1 MSQSRKIAAYLCTT
15 IVALACACSNTKNT
29 TATRSF
35 HNVTSRYNVVFEAR
49 QSYEAGIKA
58 VNDNLKIDYTDLPP
72 VYRFDSPDAAQIASS
87 YMDACVEECGK
98 NILKHSIT
106 SKPSHRYA
114 RTGMSAADQD
124 FFNKPEFCKWIDD
137 TYLLM
142 GKANYVAADLDRAE
156 SSLQLG
162 VTRFR
167 HEPTKFEAQLWLAK
181 TYWAQKNYDEAQELL
196 DKLVK
201 DLRHPKKLDAD
212 INKVYAQ
219 IAISRKKYPVAI
231 DHLNRALELTKK
243 KSEKAWL
250 TYLLGDLNRMAGKYP
265 EARKCYEGV
274 IKMRPEYSMVFNAKI
289 NLAVVFTPGDNI
301 EKIRHGLEALA
312 KDPKNQPYR
321 DQIYYALAEMEYR
334 NENINSALV
343 DYRLS
348 AQYSSN
354 NNIQKAKSYM
364 AAAGIYF
371 DKNDYI
377 NAGTFYDSTMSYLPK
392 TYSDYDAVSKKAKN
406 LSELITYI
414 RTAEHQDSLQRVAK
428 MSEADRNKLVQQII
442 LNVINKEEEEKLMQS
457 QPYFQSRDNNYG
469 VEYTGQD
476 GNPGFSGKW
485 YLYNVTALNYG
496 RTEFLKKW
504 GNRPLE
510 DNWRRKNK
518 SESNP
523 DADTESDETTEGDGT
538 LTNKMPEY
546 YLRNLPLTDSAMN
559 VSVCKEAD
567 AWFAASGVYEEKIDD
582 IDKAIE
588 TLLHLNQKHPDHYL
602 MPQCLYQL
610 VHLYAKKGE
619 QSLSD
624 YNKQQLLSQ
633 YPESGYAKI
642 LSDPQY
648 LQTVARRKEDALR
661 QYDNIVATFNS
672 GNYQQAK
679 DLCIQGQRDYSD
691 LSIMENLIYMEAR
704 SYGRMRNTD
713 MMRQRLEYLVEHYPN
728 SKLAQ
733 PAQNKLDAL
742 ASGRFETSQ
751 FAAAPDSR
759 HILLAVIADTTGK
772 KAGQVKFHFMK
783 HCADQG
789 RSQMDVDDFKLPSG
803 GGNCQ
808 IITAKYLDN
817 KDDAKI
823 FCEEFLKQHADFI
836 SEEGDAIKIMII
848 SDDNLSRID
857 GEAAMEAYYNYYID
871 NY

>member
-1 MSQSRKIAAYLCTT
+1 MSPSRKIAACIYPL
-15 IVALACACSNTKNT
+15 IVACMCACSNTKNT

-49 QSYEAGIKA
+49 QSYEQGIKA
-58 VNDNLKIDYTDLPP
+58 IADNLKVDYTDLPP
-72 VYRFDSPDAAQIASS
+72 VYRFDSPDAAQIASP

-106 SKPSHRYA
+106 SKPSQRYGHG
-114 RTGMSAADQD
+114 GMTLADQD

-142 GKANYVAADLDRAE
+142 GKANYVAGDLDRAE

-212 INKVYAQ
+212 IHKVYAQ
-219 IAISRKKYPVAI
+219 IAISRRKYTTAI
-231 DHLNRALELTKK
+231 THLEDALELTKK

-250 TYLLGDLNRMAGKYP
+250 SYILGDLNRMAGDYP
-265 EARKCYEGV
+265 KARKCYEQV
-274 IKMRPEYSMVFNAKI
+274 IKMRPEYSMVFNSKI
-289 NLAVVFTPGDNI
+289 NLAVVFTPGDNV

-371 DKNDYI
+371 DRNDYI
-377 NAGTFYDSTMSYLPK
+377 NAGTFYDSTMAYLPK
-392 TYSDYDAVSKKAKN
+392 TYSDYDAISKKAKN

-414 RTAEHQDSLQRVAK
+414 REAEHQDSLQRVAK
-428 MSEADRNKLVQQII
+428 MSESDRSKLISQII
-442 LNVINKEEEEKLMQS
+442 LDVVNKEEQEKLMQS
-457 QPYFQSRDNNYG
+457 QPYYQSRDNSYG

-496 RTEFLKKW
+496 RSEFLKKW

-518 SESNP
+518 SETSE
-523 DADTESDETTEGDGT
+523 TEEEETDGENTDST
-538 LTNKMPEY
+538 LTNKMPEFY
-546 YLRNLPLTDSAMN
+546 TRNLPLTDSAMQA
-559 VSVCKEAD
+559 SISKEAD
-567 AWFAASGVYEEKIDD
+567 SWFAAAGVYEEKIED

-602 MPQCLYQL
+602 MPQSLYQL
-610 VHLYAKKGE
+610 VKLYAKKGE
-619 QSLSD
+619 QQLSD
-624 YNKQQLLSQ
+624 YNKQQLMSQ

-642 LSDPQY
+642 LSDPNY

-661 QYDNIVATFNS
+661 KYDNVVASFNS
-672 GNYQQAK
+672 GDYQQAR
-679 DLCIQGQRDYSD
+679 DLSLQAQKEYSD
-691 LSIMENLIYMEAR
+691 LGIMPNLIYMEAR
-704 SYGRMRNTD
+704 SYGRMHNTD
-713 MMRQRLEYLVEHYPN
+713 KMRERLEYLIEHYPS
-728 SKLAQ
+728 SKLVA

-742 ASGRFETSQ
+742 ATGRFDTDQ
-751 FAAAPDSR
+751 FTKNADLR
-759 HILLAVIADTTGK
+759 HAVLAIVADTVATKTG
-772 KAGQVKFHFMK
+772 QLKFHLMK
-783 HCADQG
+783 YCADNG
-789 RSQMDVDDFKLPSG
+789 LNQMD
-803 GGNCQ
+803 
-808 IITAKYLDN
+808 IEEAKDLQADNIRALLVTYFDN
-817 KDDAKI
+817 KEQSKTFCDGFAK
-823 FCEEFLKQHADFI
+823 ENADFLND
-836 SEEGDAIKIMII
+836 GTDIKIM
-848 SDDNLSRID
+848 SVSEENLRRIHD
-857 GEAAMEAYYNYYID
+857 AATIEAYYNFYIG

>member
-1 MSQSRKIAAYLCTT
+1 MSKSHKIAAYLCPM

-58 VNDNLKIDYTDLPP
+58 INDNLTVDYTDLPP
-72 VYRFDSPDAAQIASS
+72 VYRFDSPDAAKIASS

-106 SKPSHRYA
+106 AKPSQRYGHG
-114 RTGMSAADQD
+114 GMSLADQD

-142 GKANYVAADLDRAE
+142 GKANYVAADIDRAE
-156 SSLQLG
+156 SSLQLC

-219 IAISRKKYPVAI
+219 IAISKRNYTLAI
-231 DHLNRALELTKK
+231 EHLNKALELTKK
-243 KSEKAWL
+243 KSDKAWL
-250 TYLLGDLNRMAGKYP
+250 TYILGDLNRMAGKYP
-265 EARKCYEGV
+265 EARKSYESV
-274 IKMRPEYSMVFNAKI
+274 VKMRPEYSMVFNAKI
-289 NLAVVFTPGDNI
+289 NLAVVFTPGDNV

-334 NENINSALV
+334 NENINSALI
-343 DYRLS
+343 DYRRS

-371 DKNDYI
+371 DRNDYI
-377 NAGTFYDSTMSYLPK
+377 NAGTFYDSTMAFLPK
-392 TYSDYDAVSKKAKN
+392 TYSEYDSVSKKAKN

-414 RTAEHQDSLQRVAK
+414 RAAEHQDSLQRVAK
-428 MSEADRNKLVQQII
+428 MTEGERSRLINKII
-442 LNVINKEEEEKLMQS
+442 LDVINQEESEKLMQS
-457 QPYFQSRDNNYG
+457 QPYYHSRDNNYG

-496 RTEFLKKW
+496 RSEFLKKW

-523 DADTESDETTEGDGT
+523 DAEDESAEETEGDGAI
-538 LTNKMPEY
+538 TNKMPEY
-546 YLRNLPLTDSAMN
+546 YTRHLPLTDSAMQE
-559 VSVCKEAD
+559 SICKEAD
-567 AWFAASGVYEEKIDD
+567 AWFAAAGVYEEKIND

-588 TLLHLNQKHPDHYL
+588 TLLQLNQKHPGHYL
-602 MPQCLYQL
+602 TPQSLYQL
-610 VHLYAKKGE
+610 VKLYAQKGE
-619 QSLSD
+619 RQLSD
-624 YNKQQLLSQ
+624 YNKQKLISQ
-633 YPESGYAKI
+633 HPESGYAKI
-642 LSDPQY
+642 LNDPQY
-648 LQTVARRKEDALR
+648 LNTVTRRKEKALR
-661 QYDNIVATFNS
+661 EYDEIVATFDA
-672 GNYQQAK
+672 GQYQRAK
-679 DLCIQGQRDYSD
+679 DLCIQRQKDYSD
-691 LSIMENLIYMEAR
+691 LGIIENLIYMEAR
-704 SYGRMRNTD
+704 AYGRMHNTD

-728 SKLAQ
+728 SSLIQ
-733 PAQNKLDAL
+733 PAKNKLEAL
-742 ASGRFETSQ
+742 ATGQ
-751 FAAAPDSR
+751 FDTGQFSIEPDARHYILAAVADST
-759 HILLAVIADTTGK
+759 DK
-772 KAGQVKFHFMK
+772 KAGQIKFQLMTY
-783 HCADQG
+783 CADNGLTQA
-789 RSQMDVDDFKLPSG
+789 DIEDYDIPEG
-803 GGNCQ
+803 GYHV
-808 IITAKYLDN
+808 IIAKYIDG
-817 KDDAKI
+817 KDAAKT
-823 FCEEFLKQHADFI
+823 FCNGFAKKNAELIGNNDQTKVMAI
-836 SEEGDAIKIMII
+836 SEN
-848 SDDNLSRID
+848 NLQRID
-857 GEAAMEAYYNYYID
+857 NAAAIDAYYNYYLD
-871 NY
+871 RY

>member
-1 MSQSRKIAAYLCTT
+1 MSPSRKIAACIYPL
-15 IVALACACSNTKNT
+15 IVACMCACSNTKNT

-49 QSYEAGIKA
+49 QSYEQGIKA
-58 VNDNLKIDYTDLPP
+58 IADNLKVDYTDLPP
-72 VYRFDSPDAAQIASS
+72 VYRFDSPDAAQIASP

-106 SKPSHRYA
+106 SKPSQRYGHG
-114 RTGMSAADQD
+114 GMTLADQD

-142 GKANYVAADLDRAE
+142 GKANYVAGDLDRAE

-212 INKVYAQ
+212 IHKVYAQ
-219 IAISRKKYPVAI
+219 IAISRRKYTTAI
-231 DHLNRALELTKK
+231 THLEDALELTKK

-250 TYLLGDLNRMAGKYP
+250 SYILGDLNRMAGDYP
-265 EARKCYEGV
+265 KARKCYEQV
-274 IKMRPEYSMVFNAKI
+274 IKMRPEYSMVFNSKI
-289 NLAVVFTPGDNI
+289 NLAVVFTPGDNV

-371 DKNDYI
+371 DRNDYI
-377 NAGTFYDSTMSYLPK
+377 NAGTFYDSTMAYLPK
-392 TYSDYDAVSKKAKN
+392 TYSDYDAISKKAKN

-414 RTAEHQDSLQRVAK
+414 REAEHQDSLQRVAK
-428 MSEADRNKLVQQII
+428 MSESDRSKLISQII
-442 LNVINKEEEEKLMQS
+442 LDVVNKEEQEKLMQS
-457 QPYFQSRDNNYG
+457 QPYYQSRDNSYG

-496 RTEFLKKW
+496 RSEFLKKW

-518 SESNP
+518 SETSE
-523 DADTESDETTEGDGT
+523 TEEEETDGENTDST
-538 LTNKMPEY
+538 LTNKMPEFY
-546 YLRNLPLTDSAMN
+546 TRNLPLTDSAMQA
-559 VSVCKEAD
+559 SISKEAD
-567 AWFAASGVYEEKIDD
+567 SWFAAAGVYEEKIED

-602 MPQCLYQL
+602 MPQSLYQL
-610 VHLYAKKGE
+610 VKLYAKKGE
-619 QSLSD
+619 QQLSD
-624 YNKQQLLSQ
+624 YNKQQLMSQ

-648 LQTVARRKEDALR
+648 LQTIARRKEDALR
-661 QYDNIVATFNS
+661 QYDNVVASFNS

-679 DLCIQGQRDYSD
+679 DLSLQAQKEYSD
-691 LSIMENLIYMEAR
+691 LGIMPNLIYMEAR
-704 SYGRMRNTD
+704 SYGRMHNTD
-713 MMRQRLEYLVEHYPN
+713 KMRERLEYLIEHYPS
-728 SKLAQ
+728 SKLVA
-733 PAQNKLDAL
+733 PAQDKLDAL
-742 ASGRFETSQ
+742 ATGRFDTEQ
-751 FAAAPDSR
+751 FSKNPDAR
-759 HILLAVIADTTGK
+759 HAVLAIVADTVATKTG
-772 KAGQVKFHFMK
+772 QLKFHLMK
-783 HCADQG
+783 YCADNG
-789 RSQMDVDDFKLPSG
+789 LNQMD
-803 GGNCQ
+803 
-808 IITAKYLDN
+808 IEEAKDLQSDNIRALLVTYFDN
-817 KDDAKI
+817 KEQSKT
-823 FCEEFLKQHADFI
+823 FCDGFTKQNADFLN
-836 SEEGDAIKIMII
+836 GGTDIKIM
-848 SDDNLSRID
+848 SVSEENLRRIHD
-857 GEAAMEAYYNYYID
+857 AATIEAYYNFYIG

>member
-1 MSQSRKIAAYLCTT
+1 M

-58 VNDNLKIDYTDLPP
+58 INDNLKVDYTDLPP

-106 SKPSHRYA
+106 SKPSRRYGHG
-114 RTGMSAADQD
+114 GMSMADQD
-124 FFNKPEFCKWIDD
+124 FFNKPEYCKWIDD

-181 TYWAQKNYDEAQELL
+181 TYWAQKNYDEALDLL
-196 DKLVK
+196 NKLVK

-212 INKVYAQ
+212 IHKVYAQ
-219 IAISRKKYPVAI
+219 IAISKRNYATAI
-231 DHLNRALELTKK
+231 EHINKALALTKK
-243 KSEKAWL
+243 KPEKAWL
-250 TYLLGDLNRMAGKYP
+250 TYLLGDLNRMAGEYP
-265 EARKCYEGV
+265 EARKCYEKV

-289 NLAVVFTPGDNI
+289 NLAVVFTPGDNV
-301 EKIRHGLEALA
+301 EKIRHSLEALA

-321 DQIYYALAEMEYR
+321 DQIYYALAEIEYR

-343 DYRLS
+343 NYRRS

-377 NAGTFYDSTMSYLPK
+377 NAGTFYDSTMAYLPN
-392 TYSDYDAVSKKAKN
+392 TYSDYETVSKKAKN

-428 MSEADRNKLVQQII
+428 MKENERTRLIQQLI
-442 LNVINKEEEEKLMQS
+442 LDVINKEESEKLMQS
-457 QPYFQSRDNNYG
+457 QPYYQSRDNNYG

-496 RTEFLKKW
+496 RSEFLKKW

-518 SESNP
+518 STSNP
-523 DADTESDETTEGDGT
+523 NEEEEEEEEEGDGSI
-538 LTNKMPEY
+538 TNKMPEY
-546 YLRNLPLTDSAMN
+546 YLRNLPLTDSAMQA
-559 VSVCKEAD
+559 SICKEAD

-582 IDKAIE
+582 VDKAIE

-602 MPQCLYQL
+602 MPQSLYQL

-619 QSLSD
+619 QQLSD
-624 YNKQQLLSQ
+624 YNKQKLISQ

-642 LSDPQY
+642 LSDPNY
-648 LQTVARRKEDALR
+648 LNTVAKRKENALR
-661 QYDNIVATFNS
+661 QYDQILAKFDE
-672 GNYQQAK
+672 GQYEQAK
-679 DLCIQGQRDYSD
+679 DLSILGQQTYSD
-691 LSIMENLIYMEAR
+691 LDIMENLIYMEAR
-704 SYGRMRNTD
+704 SYGRMRNID
-713 MMRQRLEYLVEHYPN
+713 MMRQRLEYLIEHYPN
-728 SKLAQ
+728 STLVQ
-733 PAQNKLDAL
+733 PAKNKLEAI
-742 ASGRFETSQ
+742 ASGRFDTKQ
-751 FAAAPDSR
+751 FTIDPDARYYILAAVADS
-759 HILLAVIADTTGK
+759 TGK
-772 KAGQVKFHFMK
+772 KAGQIKFQLISY
-783 HCADQG
+783 CADHEMAQA
-789 RSQMDVDDFKLPSG
+789 DVEDYTIPSG
-803 GGNCQ
+803 GYMAVIVKYIDGKDAAKTFCDGFVKQN
-808 IITAKYLDN
+808 TALID
-817 KDDAKI
+817 
-823 FCEEFLKQHADFI
+823 
-836 SEEGDAIKIMII
+836 GDQQTKVMII
-848 SDDNLSRID
+848 SDENLKQIND
-857 GEAAMEAYYNYYID
+857 AATLDAYYNHYLDSY
-871 NY
+871 

>member
-1 MSQSRKIAAYLCTT
+1 MSPSRKIAACIYPL
-15 IVALACACSNTKNT
+15 IVACMCACSNTKNT

-49 QSYEAGIKA
+49 QSYEQGIKA
-58 VNDNLKIDYTDLPP
+58 IADNLKVDYTDLPP
-72 VYRFDSPDAAQIASS
+72 VYRFDSPDAAQIASP

-106 SKPSHRYA
+106 SKPSQRYGHG
-114 RTGMSAADQD
+114 GMTLADQD

-142 GKANYVAADLDRAE
+142 GKANYVAGDLDRAE

-181 TYWAQKNYDEAQELL
+181 TYWAQKKYDEAQELL

-212 INKVYAQ
+212 IHKVYAQ
-219 IAISRKKYPVAI
+219 IAISRRKYTTAI
-231 DHLNRALELTKK
+231 THLEDALELTKK

-250 TYLLGDLNRMAGKYP
+250 SYILGDLNRMAGDYP
-265 EARKCYEGV
+265 KARKCYEQV
-274 IKMRPEYSMVFNAKI
+274 IKMRPEYSMVFNSKI
-289 NLAVVFTPGDNI
+289 NLAVVFTPGDNV

-371 DKNDYI
+371 DRNDYI
-377 NAGTFYDSTMSYLPK
+377 NAGTFYDSTMAYLPK
-392 TYSDYDAVSKKAKN
+392 TYSDYDAISKKAKN

-414 RTAEHQDSLQRVAK
+414 REAEHQDSLQRVAK
-428 MSEADRNKLVQQII
+428 MSESDRSKLISQII
-442 LNVINKEEEEKLMQS
+442 LDVVNKEEQEKLMQS
-457 QPYFQSRDNNYG
+457 QPYYQSRDNSYG

-496 RTEFLKKW
+496 RSEFLKKW

-518 SESNP
+518 SETSE
-523 DADTESDETTEGDGT
+523 TEEEETDGENTDST
-538 LTNKMPEY
+538 LTNKMPEFY
-546 YLRNLPLTDSAMN
+546 TRNLPLTDSAMQA
-559 VSVCKEAD
+559 SISKEAD
-567 AWFAASGVYEEKIDD
+567 SWFAAAGVYEEKIED

-602 MPQCLYQL
+602 MPQSLYQL
-610 VHLYAKKGE
+610 VKLYAKKGE
-619 QSLSD
+619 QQLSD
-624 YNKQQLLSQ
+624 YNKQQLMSQ

-648 LQTVARRKEDALR
+648 LQTIARRKEDALR
-661 QYDNIVATFNS
+661 QYDNVVASFNS

-679 DLCIQGQRDYSD
+679 DLSLQAQKEYSD
-691 LSIMENLIYMEAR
+691 LGIMPNLIYMEAR
-704 SYGRMRNTD
+704 SYGRMHNTD
-713 MMRQRLEYLVEHYPN
+713 KMRERLEYLIEHYPS
-728 SKLAQ
+728 SKLVA
-733 PAQNKLDAL
+733 PAQDKLDAL
-742 ASGRFETSQ
+742 ATGRFDTEQ
-751 FAAAPDSR
+751 FSKNPDAR
-759 HILLAVIADTTGK
+759 HAVLAIVADTVATKTG
-772 KAGQVKFHFMK
+772 QLKFHLMK
-783 HCADQG
+783 YCADNG
-789 RSQMDVDDFKLPSG
+789 LNQMD
-803 GGNCQ
+803 
-808 IITAKYLDN
+808 IEEAKDLQSDNIRALLVTYFDN
-817 KDDAKI
+817 KEQSKT
-823 FCEEFLKQHADFI
+823 FCDGFTKQNADFLN
-836 SEEGDAIKIMII
+836 GGTDIKIM
-848 SDDNLSRID
+848 SVSEENLRRIHD
-857 GEAAMEAYYNYYID
+857 AATIEAYYNFYIG

>member
-1 MSQSRKIAAYLCTT
+1 MSHSRKIAACLLSAL
-15 IVALACACSNTKNT
+15 VAMTYACSNTKNT

-35 HNVTSRYNVVFEAR
+35 HNVTSRYNVIFEAR
-49 QSYEAGIKA
+49 QSYEQGIKA
-58 VNDNLKIDYTDLPP
+58 IADNLKTDYTDLPP
-72 VYRFDSPDAAQIASS
+72 VYRFDAPDAAQIASP

-106 SKPSHRYA
+106 SKPSQRYGHG
-114 RTGMSAADQD
+114 GMSLADQD

-142 GKANYVAADLDRAE
+142 GKANYVAGDLDRAE

-201 DLRHPKKLDAD
+201 DLRHPKKIDAD
-212 INKVYAQ
+212 IHKVYAQ

-231 DHLNRALELTKK
+231 EHLNTALELTKK
-243 KSEKAWL
+243 KPEKAWL
-250 TYLLGDLNRMAGKYP
+250 TYILGDLNRMAGDYP
-265 EARKCYEGV
+265 EARKCYENV
-274 IKMRPEYSMVFNAKI
+274 IKMRPEYSMVFNSKI
-289 NLAVVFTPGDNI
+289 NLAVVFTPGDNV

-312 KDPKNQPYR
+312 KDPKNEPYR

-334 NENINSALV
+334 NENINPALV
-343 DYRLS
+343 NYRRS

-377 NAGTFYDSTMSYLPK
+377 NAGTFYDSTMAYLPK

-414 RTAEHQDSLQRVAK
+414 REAEHQDSLQRVAK
-428 MSEADRNKLVQQII
+428 MSESDRSKLIQQII
-442 LNVINKEEEEKLMQS
+442 LDVVNKEEQEKLMQS
-457 QPYFQSRDNNYG
+457 QPYYSSRDNNYG

-518 SESNP
+518 SEISE
-523 DADTESDETTEGDGT
+523 TEEEENDGENTDST
-538 LTNKMPEY
+538 LNNKMPEFY
-546 YLRNLPLTDSAMN
+546 TRNLPLTDSAMHAS
-559 VSVCKEAD
+559 VSKEAD
-567 AWFAASGVYEEKIDD
+567 AWFAAAGVYEEKIDD

-588 TLLHLNQKHPDHYL
+588 TLLNLNQKHPEHYL
-602 MPQCLYQL
+602 MPQSLYQL
-610 VHLYAKKGE
+610 VKLYQKKGE
-619 QSLSD
+619 NQLSD
-624 YNKQQLLSQ
+624 YNKQKLISQ

-642 LSDPQY
+642 LSDPNY
-648 LQTVARRKEDALR
+648 TQTIARRKEEAVRKYDEVVSLFNAG
-661 QYDNIVATFNS
+661 QYDNAR
-672 GNYQQAK
+672 
-679 DLCIQGQRDYSD
+679 DLCLQCQKDYSD
-691 LSIMENLIYMEAR
+691 LSIMPNLIYIEAR
-704 SYGRMRNTD
+704 IYGRMKNTD
-713 MMRQRLEYLVEHYPN
+713 MMRQRLEYLLDKHP
-728 SKLAQ
+728 SSPLAK
-733 PAQNKLDAL
+733 PAQDKLDAL
-742 ASGRFETSQ
+742 ATGHFDTGQ
-751 FAAAPDSR
+751 FTKSPNSR
-759 HILLAVIADTTGK
+759 HAILATVADSSSTK
-772 KAGQVKFHFMK
+772 VGQTKFHLMK
-783 HCADQG
+783 YCADNG
-789 RSQMDVDDFKLPSG
+789 LNQMDVEE
-803 GGNCQ
+803 
-808 IITAKYLDN
+808 N
-817 KDDAKI
+817 KDLQSENLHVLLVSYFENQDDAKK
-823 FCEEFLKQHADFI
+823 FCENFIRQNTEFLNNGT
-836 SEEGDAIKIMII
+836 EIKIMAV
-848 SDDNLSRID
+848 SEENLRKIKD
-857 GEAAMEAYYNYYID
+857 AASIEAYNNFYIENY
-871 NY
+871 

>member
-1 MSQSRKIAAYLCTT
+1 MSSSRKIAACIYPL
-15 IVALACACSNTKNT
+15 IVACMCACSNTKNT

-49 QSYEAGIKA
+49 QSYEQGIKA
-58 VNDNLKIDYTDLPP
+58 ITDNLKVDYTDLPP
-72 VYRFDSPDAAQIASS
+72 VYRFDSPNAAQIASP

-106 SKPSHRYA
+106 SKPSQRYA
-114 RTGMSAADQD
+114 RTGMSTADQD

-142 GKANYVAADLDRAE
+142 GKANYVAADFDRAE

-181 TYWAQKNYDEAQELL
+181 TYWAQKKYDEAQELL

-212 INKVYAQ
+212 IHKVYAQ
-219 IAISRKKYPVAI
+219 IAISRRKYTTAI
-231 DHLNRALELTKK
+231 THLEDALDLTKK

-250 TYLLGDLNRMAGKYP
+250 SYILGDLNRMAGDYP
-265 EARKCYEGV
+265 KARKCYEQV

-289 NLAVVFTPGDNI
+289 NLAVVFTPGDNV

-348 AQYSSN
+348 AQYSSS

-364 AAAGIYF
+364 AAADIYF

-377 NAGTFYDSTMSYLPK
+377 NAGTFYDSTMAYLPK
-392 TYSDYDAVSKKAKN
+392 TYSNYDAVSKKAKN

-414 RTAEHQDSLQRVAK
+414 REAEHQDSLQRVAK
-428 MSEADRNKLVQQII
+428 MSEADRNKLIHKII
-442 LNVINKEEEEKLMQS
+442 LDVIDKEEQEKLMQS

-496 RTEFLKKW
+496 RSEFLKKW

-518 SESNP
+518 SEST
-523 DADTESDETTEGDGT
+523 DTDSDDEDDTEKGDST
-538 LTNKMPEY
+538 LNNKMPEFY
-546 YLRNLPLTDSAMN
+546 IQKLPLTDSAMQ
-559 VSVCKEAD
+559 VSISKEAD
-567 AWFAASGVYEEKIDD
+567 SWFAAAGVYEEKIED

-588 TLLHLNQKHPDHYL
+588 TLLYLNQKHPDHYL
-602 MPQCLYQL
+602 MPQSLYQL
-610 VHLYAKKGE
+610 VKLYQKKGE
-619 QSLSD
+619 QQLSD
-624 YNKQQLLSQ
+624 YNKQQLMSQ

-661 QYDNIVATFNS
+661 QYDNVVASFNA
-672 GNYQQAK
+672 GNYQQAT
-679 DLCIQGQRDYSD
+679 DLSLQAQKEYAD
-691 LSIMENLIYMEAR
+691 LSIMPNLIYMEAR
-704 SYGRMRNTD
+704 SYGRMHNTD
-713 MMRQRLEYLVEHYPN
+713 MMRERLEYLLEKYPN
-728 SKLAQ
+728 SALVK
-733 PAQNKLDAL
+733 PAQDKLDAL
-742 ASGRFETSQ
+742 ATGHFDTKQ
-751 FAAAPDSR
+751 FDLSPNSKHAV
-759 HILLAVIADTTGK
+759 LAIVADTAANKTG
-772 KAGQVKFHFMK
+772 QLKFHLMK
-783 HCADQG
+783 YCADNG
-789 RSQMDVDDFKLPSG
+789 LNRMDVEEDKDLQSADIRALLVTYF
-803 GGNCQ
+803 
-808 IITAKYLDN
+808 DN
-817 KDDAKI
+817 KEQSKI
-823 FCEEFLKQHADFI
+823 FCDGFTKQNEDFLNGGTD
-836 SEEGDAIKIMII
+836 IKIMAV
-848 SDDNLSRID
+848 SEENLRRIHD
-857 GEAAMEAYYNYYID
+857 AATIEAYYNFYIG